1 MRLTSGHTSEDFP
14 HYISSESSWLRHK
27 EVSEKSPMLLP
38 TGKCVSGK
46 FIYIVSAAIA
56 MAAAAVAILHGHKNQ
71 NCVSL
76 VVQWDPKQ
84 WFSKKP
90 TRPSV
95 PDWYC

>member
-14 HYISSESSWLRHK
+14 HYISAVERLILNVASTFRRQPRHK

-46 FIYIVSAAIA
+46 FIDIVSAATA

-71 NCVSL
+71 NWVSL

-84 WFSKKP
+84 
-90 TRPSV
+90 
-95 PDWYC
+95 